1 MRVLRRIESKSGTEL
16 SVRKPIV
23 VAVLL
28 GLIAIA
34 AINPASANSIISTF
48 PASDEVLTIAP
59 NSATINS
66 SGALMDLGSQITVVD
81 PSGAR
86 VDDGSIT
93 VDGKNLIVGLKPL
106 TISGSYVVTYKLL
119 AINDA
124 PLDGTFKFTVNGISE
139 ITNSSA
145 SPTSTPITASEN
157 SNPNQTTDYLV
168 IGLLVFAFFMLIL
181 LSRFARKTFRK

>member
-1 MRVLRRIESKSGTEL
+1 M
-16 SVRKPIV
+16 RKPIV

-48 PASDEVLTIAP
+48 PTSDEVVTVAP
-59 NSATINS
+59 NSVTINS
-66 SGALMDLGSQITVVD
+66 SGALIDLGNQITVVD
-81 PSGAR
+81 PSGTR

-93 VDGKNLIVGLKPL
+93 IDGKNLIVGLKPL

-119 AINDA
+119 AINDV
-124 PLDGTFKFTVNGISE
+124 PLDGTFQFTVNGISE

-157 SNPNQTTDYLV
+157 SNPNQMTDYLV

-181 LSRFARKTFRK
+181 LSRFARKTFRN

>member
-1 MRVLRRIESKSGTEL
+1 M
-16 SVRKPIV
+16 RKPIV
-23 VAVLL
+23 IAVLL

-48 PASDEVLTIAP
+48 PVRDEVLTVAP
-59 NSATINS
+59 NSVTINS

-106 TISGSYVVTYKLL
+106 TNSGAYLVTYQLL
-119 AINDA
+119 TVNDV
-124 PLDGTFKFTVNGISE
+124 PLDGTFKFIVNGLSE
-139 ITNSSA
+139 ITNSTN
-145 SPTSTPITASEN
+145 SPAPEPFN
-157 SNPNQTTDYLV
+157 DKSNPNKVTDYLV

>member
-145 SPTSTPITASEN
+145 SPTATPITASEN

>member
-1 MRVLRRIESKSGTEL
+1 M
-16 SVRKPIV
+16 RKPIV
-23 VAVLL
+23 VAVLVSFL
-28 GLIAIA
+28 AFVMV
-34 AINPASANSIISTF
+34 NPSSANSIISTF

>member
-28 GLIAIA
+28 SLIAIA
-34 AINPASANSIISTF
+34 AINPASANLIISTF
-48 PASDEVLTIAP
+48 PTSDEVLTVVP
-59 NSATINS
+59 NSVTINS
-66 SGALMDLGSQITVVD
+66 SGALIDLGNQITVVD
-81 PSGAR
+81 PSGTR

-93 VDGKNLIVGLKPL
+93 IDGKNLIVGLKPL

-119 AINDA
+119 AINDV
-124 PLDGTFKFTVNGISE
+124 PLDGTFQFTVNGISE

-157 SNPNQTTDYLV
+157 SNPNQMTDYLV

-181 LSRFARKTFRK
+181 LSRFARKTFRN

>member
-1 MRVLRRIESKSGTEL
+1 M
-16 SVRKPIV
+16 RKPIV

>member
-1 MRVLRRIESKSGTEL
+1 MRVLRRIESKSGREL

-23 VAVLL
+23 VAVLVSFL
-28 GLIAIA
+28 AFVMV
-34 AINPASANSIISTF
+34 NPSSANSIISTF